1 MPENKLRKGDNV
13 MKLYTET
20 DARVA
25 EIERKMDFLL
35 SDMDVL
41 NKTQFDILNSNIFYF
56 LWDTVFTHKWDKAH
70 KQFEVC
76 YEEANVLLE
85 ELHQINV
92 KRRLING

>member
-1 MPENKLRKGDNV
+1 

-25 EIERKMDFLL
+25 EIEKEIHSLF
-35 SDMDVL
+35 SEMDVL
-41 NKTQFDILNSNIFYF
+41 TKTQFEILHSNIFYF

-92 KRRLING
+92 KRRLTNG